1 MKFDIRTQG
10 FELTDA
16 LSEHVHRRM
25 IFALH
30 RFHHRLGQRA
40 TVHLSDENGPKG
52 GVDMR
57 CVIHVPM
64 PGRKEVVI
72 REDGDDL
79 YVAGIRF
86 YRFWLG
92 LPGTLFQGSLLNF
105 KDIPHENFYIDC
117 TSRSRDSGKYG
128 SLC

>member
-79 YVAGIRF
+79 YVA
-86 YRFWLG
+86 
-92 LPGTLFQGSLLNF
+92 
-105 KDIPHENFYIDC
+105 IDRAADRMGR
-117 TSRSRDSGKYG
+117 TVARRLERSQEPAPLRQEAEV
-128 SLC
+128 